1 MGKHCW
7 WCYLIAAC
15 ISLDFA
21 RNVSHLSV
29 YTYYIQYV
37 CVRDSKI
44 SMAER
49 NVQSACLHRPPRR
62 ALKKFAAGTHNLFY
76 RVPCHFVFYCLSCFH
91 QRGWHQIGVAS
102 NHISGGIAHQ
112 LQPNR
117 QSRPACKSP
126 PVLAFSTFSLVQIF
140 TGSHMSIKFWLQSV
154 FTS

>member
-1 MGKHCW
+1 MGKRCW
-7 WCYLIAAC
+7 WCHLITAC
-15 ISLDFA
+15 ISGFGL
-21 RNVSHLSV
+21 RCRNNNVSHLKR
-29 YTYYIQYV
+29 
-37 CVRDSKI
+37 CERDSKI

-117 QSRPACKSP
+117 LSTRISHRVRQQLRLENQAQKTP
-126 PVLAFSTFSLVQIF
+126 PVSAF
-140 TGSHMSIKFWLQSV
+140 
-154 FTS
+154 